1 MIRLA
6 TAEDHSSILELAI
19 SFHKESIYSKYEFNE
34 EKVEEFLHS
43 SLATPHDFLFLVAE
57 HKHKVVGLFFAIK
70 TTLPLYKT
78 TTTFEI
84 AWYVLP
90 KYRKGKLA
98 IQLFK
103 TYEYWSKEIAKA
115 DICQAGTS
123 IELDLTNLYTRMGYT
138 PVEKSFVKDNK

>member
-84 AWYVLP
+84 AFYGARFEISQYTHLARL
-90 KYRKGKLA
+90 YAAFFRKCSN
-98 IQLFK
+98 IPFEQ
-103 TYEYWSKEIAKA
+103 YI
-115 DICQAGTS
+115 
-123 IELDLTNLYTRMGYT
+123 
-138 PVEKSFVKDNK
+138 